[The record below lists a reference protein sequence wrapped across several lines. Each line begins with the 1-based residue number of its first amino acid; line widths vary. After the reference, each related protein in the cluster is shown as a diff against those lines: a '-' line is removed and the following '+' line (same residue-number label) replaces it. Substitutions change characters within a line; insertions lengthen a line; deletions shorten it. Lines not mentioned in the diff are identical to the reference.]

1 MQLNVASN
9 LKNDLSTSILFIH
22 FIPLYFKQLSKAEQ
36 VFLPA
41 AYKWENRSLMKV
53 KDVIYDKCI
62 YVTNIKYIVS
72 LGRVAPL
79 IHS

>member
-1 MQLNVASN
+1 
-9 LKNDLSTSILFIH
+9 
-22 FIPLYFKQLSKAEQ
+22 
-36 VFLPA
+36 
-41 AYKWENRSLMKV
+41 MKV